1 MPAPAKSAIVTI
13 AQQKGG
19 AGKTTVAVQ
28 LATALRQ
35 AGRSVA
41 VVDIDPQA
49 SLTGWMRMREHEARD
64 AAEIRFSMVGGW
76 RLGVEL
82 DRLKSE
88 VDWIVVDSPPH
99 AESDAKGA
107 IKAAD
112 LVLVPCQPSPLD
124 IWASKGT
131 LDIAI
136 NDGKPASLVLNRV
149 PARGRS
155 VDEALQSIAE
165 RGYAALS
172 ARLGNRQA
180 FITSLG
186 RGLGV
191 VESEPRSAAAHEVQ
205 ALAAEVEQLLR

>member
-1 MPAPAKSAIVTI
+1 MPAIITI

-19 AGKTTVAVQ
+19 AGKTTLAVQ
-28 LATALRQ
+28 LATAMRQ

-49 SLTGWMRMREHEARD
+49 SLTAWMRIREHEARE
-64 AAEIRFSMVGGW
+64 APEIRFSMVGGW

-82 DRLKSE
+82 DRLKRE
-88 VDWIVVDSPPH
+88 VERIVVDSPPH

-124 IWASKGT
+124 IWASKST
-131 LDIAI
+131 LDIAQQA
-136 NDGKPASLVLNRV
+136 GRHAALVLNRV
-149 PARGRS
+149 PPRGRT
-155 VDEALQSIAE
+155 VEDALQSLAE
-165 RGYAALS
+165 RGHDALS

-180 FITSLG
+180 FVASLG

-191 VESEPRSAAAHEVQ
+191 VESEPKSQAAQEVQ
-205 ALAAEVEQLLR
+205 ALLGEIETLLR

>member
-1 MPAPAKSAIVTI
+1 MSAIITI

-19 AGKTTVAVQ
+19 AGKTTLAVQ
-28 LATALRQ
+28 LATAMRL
-35 AGRSVA
+35 AGHSVA

-49 SLTGWMRMREHEARD
+49 SLTAWMRLREHEARE
-64 AAEIRFSMVGGW
+64 APEIRFSMVGGW

-82 DRLKSE
+82 DRLKRE
-88 VDWIVVDSPPH
+88 CERIIVDSPPH
-99 AESDAKGA
+99 TESDAKRA
-107 IKAAD
+107 ITAAD

-124 IWASKGT
+124 IWASKST

-136 NDGKPASLVLNRV
+136 KDGKPAALVLNRV
-149 PARGRS
+149 PPRGRS

-165 RGYAALS
+165 RGYEALS

-180 FITSLG
+180 FITSFG

-191 VESEPRSAAAHEVQ
+191 VESEPKSAAAQEVE
-205 ALAAEVEQLLR
+205 ALLAEVEAQLR

>member
-1 MPAPAKSAIVTI
+1 MAAIVTI

-19 AGKTTVAVQ
+19 AGKTTLAVQ
-28 LATALRQ
+28 LATAMR
-35 AGRSVA
+35 ARGNSVA
-41 VVDIDPQA
+41 LVDIDPQA
-49 SLTGWMRMREHEARD
+49 SLTAWMRIREHEARD
-64 AAEIRFSMVGGW
+64 AEEIRFSMVGGW

-82 DRLKSE
+82 DRLKRE
-88 VDWIVVDSPPH
+88 VERIVVDSPPH

-124 IWASKGT
+124 IWASKST
-131 LDIAI
+131 LEIAL
-136 NDGKPASLVLNRV
+136 NEGKPNALVLNRV

-155 VDEALQSIAE
+155 VEEALQSLAE
-165 RGYAALS
+165 RGYQALS

-180 FITSLG
+180 FVTSLG

-191 VESEPRSAAAHEVQ
+191 VEAEPRSAAAQEVR
-205 ALAAEVEQLLR
+205 ALLDEIEGLLG

>member
-1 MPAPAKSAIVTI
+1 MSAIITI

-19 AGKTTVAVQ
+19 AGKTTLAVQ
-28 LATALRQ
+28 LATALRR
-35 AGRSVA
+35 AGKSVA

-49 SLTGWMRMREHEARD
+49 SLTAWMRLREHEARE
-64 AAEIRFSMVGGW
+64 APELRFSMVGGW

-82 DRLKSE
+82 DRLKRE
-88 VDWIVVDSPPH
+88 VERIVVDSPPH

-124 IWASKGT
+124 IWASKST

-136 NDGKPASLVLNRV
+136 NDGKPVALVLNRV
-149 PARGRS
+149 PPRGRS
-155 VDEALQSIAE
+155 FDEALESIAE

-180 FITSLG
+180 FVTSLG

-191 VESEPRSAAAHEVQ
+191 VESEPRSAAAHEVE
-205 ALAAEVEQLLR
+205 ALVAEVEAQLR

>member
-1 MPAPAKSAIVTI
+1 MAAIVTI

-19 AGKTTVAVQ
+19 AGKTTLAVQ
-28 LATALRQ
+28 LATAMRAKGQ
-35 AGRSVA
+35 SVA

-49 SLTGWMRMREHEARD
+49 SLTAWMRIREHEARS
-64 AAEIRFSMVGGW
+64 APEIRFSMVGGW

-82 DRLKSE
+82 DRLRRE
-88 VDWIVVDSPPH
+88 VDRIVVDSPPH

-124 IWASKGT
+124 IWASKST

-136 NDGKPASLVLNRV
+136 NEGRANALVLNRV
-149 PARGRS
+149 PPRGRS
-155 VDEALQSIAE
+155 FDEALLSIAG
-165 RGYAALS
+165 RGYQALS

-180 FITSLG
+180 FVTSLG
-186 RGLGV
+186 RGRGV
-191 VESEPRSAAAHEVQ
+191 VEAEPKSPAAQEVL
-205 ALAAEVEQLLR
+205 ALLDEVEALLR

>member
-1 MPAPAKSAIVTI
+1 MQAAIVTI

-19 AGKTTVAVQ
+19 AGKTTLAIQ
-28 LATALRQ
+28 LATAMRQ

-49 SLTGWMRMREHEARD
+49 SLTAWMRLREHEARD
-64 AAEIRFSMVGGW
+64 AAELRFSMVGGW

-82 DRLKSE
+82 DRLKRE
-88 VDWIVVDSPPH
+88 VERIVVDSPPH
-99 AESDAKGA
+99 AESDAKAA

-136 NDGKPASLVLNRV
+136 AEGRRHALVLNRV

-155 VDEALQSIAE
+155 VDEALQSLAD

-180 FITSLG
+180 FVASLG

-191 VESEPRSAAAHEVQ
+191 VESEPRSAAALEVR
-205 ALAAEVEQLLR
+205 ALLAEVEAALA

>member
-1 MPAPAKSAIVTI
+1 MQAAIVTI

-19 AGKTTVAVQ
+19 AGKTTLAIQ
-28 LATALRQ
+28 LATAMRQ

-49 SLTGWMRMREHEARD
+49 SLTAWMRLREHEARD
-64 AAEIRFSMVGGW
+64 ATELRFSMVGGW

-82 DRLKSE
+82 DRLKRE
-88 VDWIVVDSPPH
+88 VERIVVDSPPH
-99 AESDAKGA
+99 AESDAKAA

-136 NDGKPASLVLNRV
+136 AEGRRHALVLNRV

-155 VDEALQSIAE
+155 VDEALQSLAD

-180 FITSLG
+180 FVASLG

-191 VESEPRSAAAHEVQ
+191 VESEPRSAAALEVR
-205 ALAAEVEQLLR
+205 ALLAEVEAALA

>member
-1 MPAPAKSAIVTI
+1 MSAIITI

-19 AGKTTVAVQ
+19 AGKTTLAVQ
-28 LATALRQ
+28 LATAMRR
-35 AGRSVA
+35 AGKSVA
-41 VVDIDPQA
+41 VVDIDPQG
-49 SLTGWMRMREHEARD
+49 SLTAWMRLREHEARE

-82 DRLKSE
+82 DRLKRE
-88 VDWIVVDSPPH
+88 CERIVVDSPPH

-124 IWASKGT
+124 IWASKST

-136 NDGKPASLVLNRV
+136 NDSKAVALVLNRV
-149 PARGRS
+149 PPRGKS
-155 VDEALQSIAE
+155 FDEALESIAE

-191 VESEPRSAAAHEVQ
+191 VESEPRSAAAHEVE
-205 ALAAEVEQLLR
+205 ALCAEVEAQLR

>member
-1 MPAPAKSAIVTI
+1 MGRLVGI
-13 AQQKGG
+13 ADDKGG
-19 AGKTTVAVQ
+19 AGKTTLAIQ
-28 LATALRQ
+28 LATAMRQ

-49 SLTGWMRMREHEARD
+49 SLTAWMRLREHEARD
-64 AAEIRFSMVGGW
+64 AAELRFSMVGGW

-82 DRLKSE
+82 DRLKRE
-88 VDWIVVDSPPH
+88 VERIVVDSPPH
-99 AESDAKGA
+99 AESDAKAA

-136 NDGKPASLVLNRV
+136 AEGRRHALVLNRV

-155 VDEALQSIAE
+155 VDEALQSLAD

-180 FITSLG
+180 FVASLG

-191 VESEPRSAAAHEVQ
+191 VESEPRSAAALEVR
-205 ALAAEVEQLLR
+205 ALLAEVEAALA

>member
-1 MPAPAKSAIVTI
+1 MSAIITI

-19 AGKTTVAVQ
+19 AGKTTLAVQ
-28 LATALRQ
+28 LATAMRQ
-35 AGRSVA
+35 AGKTVA

-49 SLTGWMRMREHEARD
+49 SLTAWMRLREHEARD
-64 AAEIRFSMVGGW
+64 VAELRFSMVGGW

-82 DRLKSE
+82 DRLKRDVE
-88 VDWIVVDSPPH
+88 RIVVDSPPH

-124 IWASKGT
+124 IWASKNT
-131 LDIAI
+131 LDIAL
-136 NDGKPASLVLNRV
+136 NDGKASALVLNRV
-149 PARGRS
+149 PPRGKS
-155 VDEALQSIAE
+155 LDEALQSIAE
-165 RGYAALS
+165 RGYEALS

-180 FITSLG
+180 FIASLG

-191 VESEPRSAAAHEVQ
+191 VESEPRSAAALEVQ
-205 ALAAEVEQLLR
+205 ALLAEVEALLR

>member
-1 MPAPAKSAIVTI
+1 MSAIITI

-19 AGKTTVAVQ
+19 AGKTTLAVQ
-28 LATALRQ
+28 LATAMRQ
-35 AGRSVA
+35 AGKTVA

-49 SLTGWMRMREHEARD
+49 SRTQAVRLREHEARD
-64 AAEIRFSMVGGW
+64 AAELRFSMVGGW

-82 DRLKSE
+82 DRLKRDVE
-88 VDWIVVDSPPH
+88 RIVVDSPPH

-124 IWASKGT
+124 IWASKST
-131 LDIAI
+131 LDIAV
-136 NDGKPASLVLNRV
+136 NDGKRAALVLNRV
-149 PARGRS
+149 PPRGRS
-155 VDEALQSIAE
+155 FDEALQSIAE
-165 RGYAALS
+165 RGYEALS

-180 FITSLG
+180 FIASLG

-191 VESEPRSAAAHEVQ
+191 VESEPRSAAALEVQ
-205 ALAAEVEQLLR
+205 ALLDEVEALLR

>member
-1 MPAPAKSAIVTI
+1 MQAAIVTI

-19 AGKTTVAVQ
+19 AGKTTLAIQ
-28 LATALRQ
+28 LATAMRQ

-49 SLTGWMRMREHEARD
+49 SLTAWMRLREHEARD
-64 AAEIRFSMVGGW
+64 AAELRFSMVGGW

-82 DRLKSE
+82 DRLKRE
-88 VDWIVVDSPPH
+88 VERIVVDSPPH
-99 AESDAKGA
+99 AESDAKAA

-136 NDGKPASLVLNRV
+136 AEGRRHALVLNRV

-155 VDEALQSIAE
+155 VDEALQSLAD

-180 FITSLG
+180 FVASLG

-191 VESEPRSAAAHEVQ
+191 VESEPRSAAAEEVR
-205 ALAAEVEQLLR
+205 ALLAEVEAALA

>member
-1 MPAPAKSAIVTI
+1 MSAIITI

-19 AGKTTVAVQ
+19 AGKTTLAVQ
-28 LATALRQ
+28 LATAMRQ

-49 SLTGWMRMREHEARD
+49 SLTAWMRLREHEAGE

-82 DRLKSE
+82 DRWKRE
-88 VDWIVVDSPPH
+88 CERIIVDSAPH
-99 AESDAKGA
+99 AESDADRA

-124 IWASKGT
+124 IWASKST

-136 NDGKPASLVLNRV
+136 KDGKPAFLVLNRV
-149 PARGRS
+149 PPRGRS
-155 VDEALQSIAE
+155 VDEALQSIAA

-180 FITSLG
+180 FLTSFG

-191 VESEPRSAAAHEVQ
+191 VESEPKSAAAQEVE
-205 ALAAEVEQLLR
+205 ALLAEVETLLR

>member
-1 MPAPAKSAIVTI
+1 MSAIITI

-19 AGKTTVAVQ
+19 AGKTTLAVQ
-28 LATALRQ
+28 LATAMRR
-35 AGRSVA
+35 AGKSVA

-49 SLTGWMRMREHEARD
+49 SLTAWMRLREHEARE

-82 DRLKSE
+82 DRLKRE
-88 VDWIVVDSPPH
+88 CERIVVDSPPH

-124 IWASKGT
+124 IWASKST

-136 NDGKPASLVLNRV
+136 NDSKAVALVLNRV
-149 PARGRS
+149 PPRGKS
-155 VDEALQSIAE
+155 FDEALESIAE

-191 VESEPRSAAAHEVQ
+191 VESEPRSAAAHEVE
-205 ALAAEVEQLLR
+205 ALCAEVEAQLR

>member
-1 MPAPAKSAIVTI
+1 MQAAIVTI

-19 AGKTTVAVQ
+19 AGKTTLAIQ
-28 LATALRQ
+28 LATAMRQ
-35 AGRSVA
+35 AGKSVA

-49 SLTGWMRMREHEARD
+49 SLTAWVRLREHEARD
-64 AAEIRFSMVGGW
+64 AAELRFSMVGGW

-82 DRLKSE
+82 DRLKRE
-88 VDWIVVDSPPH
+88 VERIVVDSPPH

-124 IWASKGT
+124 IWASKST

-136 NDGKPASLVLNRV
+136 NEGRRHALVLNRV
-149 PARGRS
+149 PPRGRS
-155 VDEALQSIAE
+155 FEEALQSLAE

-180 FITSLG
+180 FVASLG

-191 VESEPRSAAAHEVQ
+191 VESEPRSAAAEEVR
-205 ALAAEVEQLLR
+205 ALLAEVEAALA

>member
-1 MPAPAKSAIVTI
+1 MAAIVTI

-19 AGKTTVAVQ
+19 AGKTTLAVQ
-28 LATALRQ
+28 LATAMRAQ
-35 AGRSVA
+35 GHSVA

-49 SLTGWMRMREHEARD
+49 SLTAWMRIREHEARD
-64 AAEIRFSMVGGW
+64 AAVIRFSMVGGW

-82 DRLKSE
+82 DRLKRE
-88 VDWIVVDSPPH
+88 VDRIVVDSPPH

-124 IWASKGT
+124 IWASKST
-131 LDIAI
+131 LDIAR
-136 NDGKPASLVLNRV
+136 NEGRPTALVLNRV
-149 PARGRS
+149 PPRGRS
-155 VDEALQSIAE
+155 FEEALESIAE
-165 RGYAALS
+165 RGYQALS

-180 FITSLG
+180 FISSLG

-191 VESEPRSAAAHEVQ
+191 VEAEPRSAAAQETQ
-205 ALAAEVEQLLR
+205 ALLAEVEALLR

>member
-1 MPAPAKSAIVTI
+1 MQAAIVTI

-19 AGKTTVAVQ
+19 AGKTTLAIQ
-28 LATALRQ
+28 LATAMRQ

-49 SLTGWMRMREHEARD
+49 SLTAWVRLREHEARD
-64 AAEIRFSMVGGW
+64 AAELRFSMVGGW

-82 DRLKSE
+82 DRLKRE
-88 VDWIVVDSPPH
+88 VERIVVDSPPH

-131 LDIAI
+131 LDIAMSE
-136 NDGKPASLVLNRV
+136 GRRHALVLNRV
-149 PARGRS
+149 PPRGRS
-155 VDEALQSIAE
+155 FEEALQSLAE

-180 FITSLG
+180 FVASLG

-191 VESEPRSAAAHEVQ
+191 VESEPRSAAAEEVR
-205 ALAAEVEQLLR
+205 ALHAEVEAALA

>member
-1 MPAPAKSAIVTI
+1 MSARVITV

-19 AGKTTVAVQ
+19 AGKTTVVVQ
-28 LATALRQ
+28 LATALL
-35 AGRSVA
+35 AGGRKVA
-41 VVDIDPQA
+41 VGDIDPEG
-49 SLTGWMRMREHEARD
+49 SLTEWMRVSEHLARD
-64 AAEIRFSMVGGW
+64 ARHLRFSMVGGW

-82 DRLKSE
+82 DRLKRE
-88 VDWIVVDSPPH
+88 VERIVVDSPPH

-131 LDIAI
+131 LDIAM
-136 NDGKPASLVLNRV
+136 NEGRRHALVLNRV
-149 PARGRS
+149 PPRGRS
-155 VDEALQSIAE
+155 YEEALQSLAE

-180 FITSLG
+180 FVASLG

-191 VESEPRSAAAHEVQ
+191 VESGLGC
-205 ALAAEVEQLLR
+205 LAVLDPEAFGGAGFTK

>member
-1 MPAPAKSAIVTI
+1 MPAIVTI

-28 LATALRQ
+28 LATAMRQ
-35 AGRSVA
+35 AGHSVA
-41 VVDIDPQA
+41 LVDIDPQA
-49 SLTGWMRMREHEARD
+49 SLTGWVRLREHEAKD
-64 AAEIRFSMVGGW
+64 AAEIRFSMIGGW

-82 DRLKSE
+82 DRLKRD
-88 VDWIVVDSPPH
+88 VDRIVVDSPPH

-107 IKAAD
+107 IRAAD

-124 IWASKGT
+124 IWASKST
-131 LDIAI
+131 LEIALK
-136 NDGKPASLVLNRV
+136 DGKLAALVLNRV
-149 PARGRS
+149 PPRGRS
-155 VDEALQSIAE
+155 VDEALQSIAD

-180 FITSLG
+180 FIASLG

-191 VESEPRSAAAHEVQ
+191 VESEPRSAAAQEVQ
-205 ALAAEVEQLLR
+205 ALAAEVEQLLS

>member
-1 MPAPAKSAIVTI
+1 MSAIITI

-28 LATALRQ
+28 LATAMLQ
-35 AGRSVA
+35 AGKRVA

-49 SLTGWMRMREHEARD
+49 SLTAWMRIREHEAKD
-64 AAEIRFSMVGGW
+64 AAELRFSMVGGW

-82 DRLKSE
+82 DRLKRD
-88 VDWIVVDSPPH
+88 VDRIIVDSPPH
-99 AESDAKGA
+99 AESDARGA

-124 IWASKGT
+124 IWASKST
-131 LDIAI
+131 LEIAMK
-136 NDGKPASLVLNRV
+136 DGKATALVLNRV
-149 PARGRS
+149 PPRGRS
-155 VDEALQSIAE
+155 FEDALQSIAE
-165 RGYAALS
+165 RGYDALS

-180 FITSLG
+180 FVASLG

-191 VESEPRSAAAHEVQ
+191 VESEPRSAAALEVQ
-205 ALAAEVEQLLR
+205 ALLDEVETLLG

>member
-1 MPAPAKSAIVTI
+1 MPAIITI

-19 AGKTTVAVQ
+19 AGKTTLAVQ
-28 LATALRQ
+28 LATAMRR
-35 AGRSVA
+35 AGKSVA

-49 SLTGWMRMREHEARD
+49 SLTAWMRLREHEARE

-82 DRLKSE
+82 DRLKRE
-88 VDWIVVDSPPH
+88 VERIVVDSPPH

-124 IWASKGT
+124 IWASKST

-136 NDGKPASLVLNRV
+136 KDGKPVALVLNRV
-149 PARGRS
+149 PPRGKS
-155 VDEALQSIAE
+155 LDEALESLAE

-191 VESEPRSAAAHEVQ
+191 VESEPRSAAAHEVE
-205 ALAAEVEQLLR
+205 ALCAEVEAQLG

>member
-1 MPAPAKSAIVTI
+1 MSAIITI

-19 AGKTTVAVQ
+19 AGKTTLAVQ
-28 LATALRQ
+28 LATAMRR
-35 AGRSVA
+35 AGKSVA

-49 SLTGWMRMREHEARD
+49 SLTAWMRLREHEARE
-64 AAEIRFSMVGGW
+64 AAELRFSMVGGW

-82 DRLKSE
+82 DRLKRE
-88 VDWIVVDSPPH
+88 VERIVVDSPPH

-124 IWASKGT
+124 IWASKST

-136 NDGKPASLVLNRV
+136 NDGKPTALVLNRV
-149 PARGRS
+149 PPRGRS
-155 VDEALQSIAE
+155 FDEALESIAE

-180 FITSLG
+180 FVTSLG

-191 VESEPRSAAAHEVQ
+191 VESEPRSAAAHEVE
-205 ALAAEVEQLLR
+205 ALVAEVEAQLR